1 MIDKINTL
9 TWLRS
14 IDTFRDVPEAQLEWL
29 YDHSEWERQPAD
41 SYLYHSGDR
50 IKGTYIIKSGQFRLV
65 VTTGVGSGE
74 VDTFGPNDITGYLPF
89 SRGNVFVGS
98 GEVLANLEYL
108 FFSVEHQGELI
119 STQYELT
126 QARCM

>member
-1 MIDKINTL
+1 MIDRINTL
-9 TWLRS
+9 TWLTS

-29 YDHSEWERQPAD
+29 YDHSECETQQAG
-41 SYLYHSGDR
+41 SFLYQLGDR

-65 VTTGVGSGE
+65 VTTGAGTGE

-98 GEVLANLEYL
+98 GEVLANLNTC
-108 FFSVEHQGELI
+108 FF
-119 STQYELT
+119 
-126 QARCM
+126 R